1 VLPFSEE
8 TVDDN
13 SIVDVPMEKSSE
25 FLILIIDDNEI
36 FCDMLSKLVQKMG
49 MRAACELTLEKGLEA
64 AGREAFDV
72 ILLDVNL
79 PDGCGLDI
87 IPNLREGSDPPEII
101 IITGYG
107 HEEGA
112 EIAIKNHAWDYISKD
127 ASLQN
132 LRLSLM
138 RAVQYRQ
145 QKRSAASAHTLK
157 RDDIIGTSPAITV
170 CLEKAAQAAHTDSS
184 ILILG
189 QTGTGKEVF
198 ARTIHDNSSRA
209 GGDFVVV
216 DCSALPDHLVEST
229 LFGHKKGA
237 YTSADSDRIGLVH
250 QADNGTLFL
259 DEIGE
264 LPGEIQKKFLR
275 VLQEKRYRPL
285 GGKQEEESDF
295 RLVCA
300 TNRDLSKM
308 VKEGRFRKDL
318 YYRIRA
324 MVIELPLL
332 KDRKADIPLLVE
344 HYAKRHFK
352 MTGSPP
358 REFTEDILESLQFY
372 DWPGNVRELFNTL
385 DCIFAE
391 VPDESQIF
399 FRHLPVNIRAGV
411 ARNRIRASVSKP
423 HKDRALPADNG
434 GEELVPLKALLDDTR
449 CNYIKDL
456 MEYTQ
461 GKVPEACRISGLSRG
476 HLYDLLKKYNIQ
488 T

>member
-1 VLPFSEE
+1 V
-8 TVDDN
+8 VK
-13 SIVDVPMEKSSE
+13 EKSKGGISTGNNAD
-25 FLILIIDDNEI
+25 FRILVVDDNEI
-36 FCDMLSKLVQKMG
+36 FCDMLSKLVVKMG
-49 MRAACELTLEKGLEA
+49 MTSVAEMTLEKGVEIA
-64 AGREAFDV
+64 KKEAFDV

-87 IPNLREGSDPPEII
+87 IPELRKGVDPPEII

-107 HEEGA
+107 QEEGA

-127 ASLQN
+127 SSLQN

-145 QKRSAASAHTLK
+145 QKRTAATAHPLK
-157 RDDIIGTSPAITV
+157 RDNIIGTSPAITA
-170 CLEKAAQAAHTDSS
+170 CIEKAAQAAHTDSPT
-184 ILILG
+184 LILG

-198 ARTIHDNSSRA
+198 ARAIHDNSPRA
-209 GGDFVVV
+209 NGDFVVV
-216 DCSALPDHLVEST
+216 DCSSLPDHLVEST

-237 YTSADSDRIGLVH
+237 YTSADSDRIGLVK
-250 QADNGTLFL
+250 QAHGGTLFL

-295 RLVCA
+295 RLICA

-308 VKEGRFRKDL
+308 VAEKKFRQDL

-324 MVIELPLL
+324 MVIELPPLQ
-332 KDRKADIPLLVE
+332 DRKEDIPQLLE
-344 HYAKRHFK
+344 YYSNRLCKL
-352 MTGSPP
+352 TGTLP
-358 REFTEDILESLQFY
+358 REFTPDMLDSLQLY
-372 DWPGNVRELFNTL
+372 DWPGNVRELLNTI

-391 VPDESQIF
+391 VPEESQIF
-399 FRHLPVNIRAGV
+399 SRHLPVNIRTVV
-411 ARNRIRASVSKP
+411 ARNRIRASVKKSRE
-423 HKDRALPADNG
+423 DRAPSASAGSD
-434 GEELVPLKALLDDTR
+434 ELLPLKELLDNTR
-449 CNYIKDL
+449 ADYIKNL
-456 MEYTQ
+456 MDYTQ
-461 GKVPEACRISGLSRG
+461 GKISEACKVSGLSRG
-476 HLYDLLKKYNIQ
+476 HLYDLMKKYNVQ